1 MQTETAF
8 ITTEAELTALSEG
21 LQTIIPIM
29 NLMEE
34 MQEQG
39 VIMIN
44 NKAEI
49 ECKVFEDNSGAL
61 AIDALPKDQIHKYQV
76 LIFQGAF
83 IKQGS
88 EADQFTKLLEEIY
101 FDKLTVRIMGKERQR
116 LHKLDGEWGKNE
128 EIMNAGQHTA
138 ANSIFIPVLK
148 ATSVL
153 VSEKWESTKA
163 RFKTN
168 ANSDSQNANC
178 PNAN

>member
-29 NLMEE
+29 NLMKE

-83 IKQGS
+83 GTSTSDSTSGIKQGS

-116 LHKLDGEWGKNE
+116 LHKLDGEWGK
-128 EIMNAGQHTA
+128 M
-138 ANSIFIPVLK
+138 K
-148 ATSVL
+148 
-153 VSEKWESTKA
+153 
-163 RFKTN
+163 R
-168 ANSDSQNANC
+168 
-178 PNAN
+178 